1 MRPLNIV
8 VCMKPVPDPR
18 KWGKLKLDPETM
30 LLRRGDVP
38 AVINALDRNAIEQ
51 ALVLREKHG
60 GSVTLVTMAPPDAED
75 QVSEALAMG
84 CDRACLLSDRAFA
97 GGDTL
102 ATARVLAAAIR
113 KLGAPQRGSHPAAAF
128 DLVFCGA
135 YSADGST
142 AQVGPQVAELLG
154 IPDLT
159 QVIALEVRNEVVRAR
174 CQVDAGETVYE
185 ADLPAVATFT
195 REANVPRLPTM
206 RGIMHATQVSIERWT
221 AADLGLSDDAIGLK
235 GSPTQM
241 LNVFTPP
248 SGRKGEILQGTPN
261 EVAARLVDRLRA
273 ERLIDK
279 A

>member
-1 MRPLNIV
+1 
-8 VCMKPVPDPR
+8 
-18 KWGKLKLDPETM
+18 M

-38 AVINALDRNAIEQ
+38 AIINPLDRHAIEE

-75 QVSEALAMG
+75 LVSEALAMA
-84 CDRACLLSDRAFA
+84 CDRACLLADRAFA
-97 GGDTL
+97 GADTL

-113 KLGAPQRGSHPAAAF
+113 KIDVF

-142 AQVGPQVAELLG
+142 AQVGPQVAELLA
-154 IPDLT
+154 IPDLA
-159 QVIALEVRNEVVRAR
+159 QVVALEVRTGIARAR
-174 CQVDAGETVYE
+174 CQVDDGETVYE
-185 ADLPAVATFT
+185 VDLPVLATFS

-206 RGIMHATQVSIERWT
+206 RGIMQATRAGIERWT
-221 AADLGLSDDAIGLK
+221 AADLGLGADSAGLK

-241 LNVFTPP
+241 LNVFTPA

-261 EVAARLVDRLRA
+261 EVAGRLLERLRG
-273 ERLIDK
+273 ERLI
-279 A
+279 

>member
-18 KWGKLKLDPETM
+18 KWSKLTLDPETM

-51 ALVLREKHG
+51 ALVLREKHRG
-60 GSVTLVTMAPPDAED
+60 WVTLLTMAPPDAED

-97 GGDTL
+97 GADTL

-113 KLGAPQRGSHPAAAF
+113 KLEGF

-142 AQVGPQVAELLG
+142 AQVGPQVAEMLG
-154 IPDLT
+154 VPDLT
-159 QVIALEVRNEVVRAR
+159 RVIALEVRNEVVRAR
-174 CQVDAGETVYE
+174 CQVDTGETVYE

-195 REANVPRLPTM
+195 REANAPRLPTM
-206 RGIMHATQVSIERWT
+206 RGIMHAIQVSIERWT
-221 AADLGLSDDAIGLK
+221 AVDLGLSDDAVGLK

-261 EVAARLVDRLRA
+261 EVAARLIDRLRA
-273 ERLIDK
+273 ERLIEK
-279 A
+279 ASL

>member
-1 MRPLNIV
+1 MEHLHIV
-8 VCMKPVPDPR
+8 VCMKPVPDPK

-38 AVINALDRNAIEQ
+38 AIINPLDRQAIEQ
-51 ALVLREKHG
+51 ALVLRDQHAG
-60 GSVTLVTMAPPDAED
+60 TVTLLTMAPPDAED

-84 CDRACLLSDRAFA
+84 CDAAYLLSDPAFA
-97 GGDTL
+97 GADTL

-113 KLGAPQRGSHPAAAF
+113 RLDAH
-128 DLVFCGA
+128 LVFCGA

-154 IPDLT
+154 VPDF
-159 QVIALEVRNEVVRAR
+159 VNVVALEVRNDIVRAR
-174 CQVDAGETVYE
+174 CQMDDGETVFE
-185 ADLPAVATFT
+185 SELPVVATFS

-206 RGIMHATQVSIERWT
+206 RGIMQASRAGLVRWT
-221 AADLGLSDDAIGLK
+221 AADLDLPADASGLK

-248 SGRKGEILQGTPN
+248 SSRKGEMLQGTPN
-261 EVAARLVDRLRA
+261 EVASRLLTRLR
-273 ERLIDK
+273 EQRLI
-279 A
+279 